1 MNEINLSC
9 APADRRQWNNWTDI
23 DWAGCEAA
31 VQKLQGRIVKAQKEG
46 RPGKVKALQWT
57 LTHSFYAKALAV
69 KRVICYIHRNK
80 LVSVV
85 DSDRLTYEIRRDHT
99 CTRPSFD
106 DRLFVAFRL
115 GDYFRFELG
124 VDKRSFF

>member
-1 MNEINLSC
+1 MTAE
-9 APADRRQWNNWTDI
+9 RT
-23 DWAGCEAA
+23 GGG
-31 VQKLQGRIVKAQKEG
+31 KLTELV
-46 RPGKVKALQWT
+46 PYHVL
-57 LTHSFYAKALAV
+57 
-69 KRVICYIHRNK
+69 CYIHRNK

>member
-1 MNEINLSC
+1 MTTEIARGGELAELVTHHVLSDVNGNE
-9 APADRRQWNNWTDI
+9 
-23 DWAGCEAA
+23 
-31 VQKLQGRIVKAQKEG
+31 
-46 RPGKVKALQWT
+46 
-57 LTHSFYAKALAV
+57 
-69 KRVICYIHRNK
+69 

-85 DSDRLTYEIRRDHT
+85 DSDRLTYEVRRDHT